1 MWTDPTGTPAV
12 RGEIAVRAG
21 ESGSEDVY
29 MEPSAW
35 QLTDDLAEFLDKAGD
50 FLRSRPALHTVQLT
64 VAEALRAR
72 GPHVYGA
79 GSPRFGVLCGADGL
93 VRATLLHTP
102 PRPLNLT
109 PLDPPDAAALADHLA
124 DTGHQVPGVRAE
136 RETAAAFAAAWRQR
150 TGATAEQTERQRL
163 YRLAELTPPA
173 STPPGRARVADAA
186 DRELLARW
194 YVEFAA
200 DTGGQ
205 GGQDP
210 GRWADARL
218 AHGGATVWETP
229 EGTPVSLAGNL
240 PESAGQ
246 IRVAPV
252 YTPAALRGRGYAG
265 AVTAEVSRR
274 AAETGAEVLLFTDLA
289 NPVSNRLY
297 QRLGYRAV
305 ADFAGWAFAAP
316 GA

>member
-1 MWTDPTGTPAV
+1 M
-12 RGEIAVRAG
+12 
-21 ESGSEDVY
+21 ESC
-29 MEPSAW
+29 AW
-35 QLTDDLAEFLDKAGD
+35 QLTDDLAEFLHEAGH
-50 FLRSRPALHTVQLT
+50 FLRSSPALHTVQLT
-64 VAEALRAR
+64 VAEALRTR

-79 GSPRFGVLCGADGL
+79 GSPRFGMLYGTGGL
-93 VRATLLHTP
+93 IRATLLHTP
-102 PRPLNLT
+102 PRPLQLT

-124 DTGHQVPGVRAE
+124 DTGHRVPGVRAE
-136 RETAAAFAAAWRQR
+136 RETAAAFAAAWRRR
-150 TGATAEQTERQRL
+150 TGATVEQTERQRL
-163 YRLAELTPPA
+163 YRLTELTPPG

-218 AHGGATVWETP
+218 AHGGATVWESP

-274 AAETGAEVLLFTDLA
+274 AARTGAEVLLFTDLA

-297 QRLGYRAV
+297 QRLGYRGV